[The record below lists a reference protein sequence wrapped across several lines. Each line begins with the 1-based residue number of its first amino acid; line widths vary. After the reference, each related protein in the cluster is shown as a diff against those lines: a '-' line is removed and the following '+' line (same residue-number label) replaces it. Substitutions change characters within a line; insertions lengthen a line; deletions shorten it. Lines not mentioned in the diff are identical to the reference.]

1 MSKQIL
7 IYIPCHS
14 DIEQAINQARSLR
27 INFTELSN
35 YEDIESWELVLVL
48 AINDYTMDVTQKS
61 VAHELFDEII
71 DFDSVF
77 LFDANICGGFLYAL
91 KTKPNFFWILSTND
105 TVNSKALNCIVEE
118 INKDPTF
125 DLIVANK
132 FKSYKKFT
140 ELYDGC
146 LFDGDYHF
154 GLISGVIYNF
164 ERIGKY
170 FNSAPFFLWTGWGHL
185 SVIYNAIKSKQELE
199 IISIPESDL
208 FFQEIENNLD
218 NRSYYSHSYFGSL
231 ILQELMQK
239 DTRSKRKLIRK
250 FILRNFH
257 LHAYFSRSEKSSYEF
272 TNIINKEHYLGFNI
286 EIAESMIRSKTPF
299 FYIVYSVLKK
309 IRFDLV
315 NKYIKQIRESTLK
328 SR

>member
-14 DIEQAINQARSLR
+14 DFEQAINQARSLR
-27 INFTELSN
+27 INFTKLLN
-35 YEDIESWELVLVL
+35 YEDLESWELVLVL
-48 AINDYTMDVTQKS
+48 AINDYSMDVTQKS
-61 VAHELFDEII
+61 FAYELFDEII

-91 KTKPNFFWILSTND
+91 KTKPNYFWILSTND
-105 TVNSKALNCIVEE
+105 IVNSKALNCIFEE
-118 INKDPTF
+118 INKYPTF

-132 FKSYKKFT
+132 SKSYKKFT
-140 ELYDGC
+140 ESHDGR
-146 LFDGDYHF
+146 LFDGDHHF

-164 ERIGKY
+164 DSIGKY

-185 SVIYNAIKSKQELE
+185 SVIYNAIKSKKELE

-257 LHAYFSRSEKSSYEF
+257 LHAYFSRSEKSSYDF

-299 FYIVYSVLKK
+299 FYIVYLVLKK

-315 NKYIKQIRESTLK
+315 NKFIKQIRESTLK
-328 SR
+328 TR

>member
-27 INFTELSN
+27 INFTQLLN
-35 YEDIESWELVLVL
+35 YKDLESWELVLVL
-48 AINDYTMDVTQKS
+48 AINDYSMDVTQKS
-61 VAHELFDEII
+61 FAYELFDEII

-91 KTKPNFFWILSTND
+91 KTKPNYFWILSTND
-105 TVNSKALNCIVEE
+105 IVNSRALNCIVEE
-118 INKDPTF
+118 INKYPTF

-132 FKSYKKFT
+132 SKSYKKFT
-140 ELYDGC
+140 ELHDGR
-146 LFDGDYHF
+146 LFDGDHHF

-164 ERIGKY
+164 DSIGKY

-185 SVIYNAIKSKQELE
+185 SVIYNAIKSKKELE

-257 LHAYFSRSEKSSYEF
+257 LHAYFSRSEKSSYDF

-299 FYIVYSVLKK
+299 FYIVYLVLKK

-315 NKYIKQIRESTLK
+315 NKYIKQIRESILK
-328 SR
+328 AR